1 MKKKRTGFF
10 HTVYRHVMNFLNK
23 SYEDNIAALSGQSAF
38 FLILSSVPLVMF
50 IFALLL
56 ILTGKSISDGSTI
69 IHFDTDNSVI
79 LFLEKYIVEAAK
91 RATSGTAVIT
101 AIMTLWSAG
110 RGLYCITEGISRIYR
125 LPNKRIW
132 LMKRVFAMGYTVVM
146 LIMLIL
152 GFAVFVLNFL
162 VSQKFSQFFGEN
174 VFLNWLT
181 GLLNPIVLEALQ
193 LVIMTLALKF
203 YLRGKVEEKRYYS
216 FRALFPG
223 MLFTVIIWH
232 IVNYGVSLYLQY
244 FSASSIYG
252 SLGTAAILMI
262 WMYILMFV
270 LLYGIQLNY
279 IYRDTFSG
287 LKKLQLRKPKE

>member
-1 MKKKRTGFF
+1 MKKKRTGFI
-10 HTVYRHVMNFLNK
+10 HTVFQHVMKFLNK

-56 ILTGKSISDGSTI
+56 ILTGKSIDDGSTI
-69 IHFDTDNSVI
+69 VHFDTDNSVI
-79 LFLEKYIVEAAK
+79 LFLQKYIVEAAK
-91 RATSGTAVIT
+91 RATSGTVIVT

-125 LPNKRIW
+125 LPNKHIW

-152 GFAVFVLNFL
+152 GFVVFILNFF
-162 VSQKFSQFFGEN
+162 VSQQFTQFFGEN

-181 GLLNPIVLEALQ
+181 SLLNPIVLGVLQ
-193 LVIMTLALKF
+193 LLIMTLALKL
-203 YLRGKVEEKRYYS
+203 YLRGKVEDKRYYS

-232 IVNYGVSLYLQY
+232 IVNYGVALYLKY

-252 SLGTAAILMI
+252 SLGTVAILMI
-262 WMYILMFV
+262 WVYILMFV
-270 LLYGIQLNY
+270 LLYGVQLNY
-279 IYRDTFSG
+279 IYRDSFSG
-287 LKKLQLRKPKE
+287 IKKLQMKKREE